1 MPDDESR
8 SWIGAIGAKIADVEA
23 FAGLLLSTFIFL
35 VVVCLGGGLVLVAE
49 LAGGAGSMH
58 LSAAQ
63 KGLSSGVYLL
73 VLIFEVRSLGWI
85 TRGLQDRRRSPRAVW
100 LAMSQRDRG
109 LLTNLIVASWWIVHM
124 VAILLVG
131 AGLDAFCTKAAQ
143 GHGRDA
149 AIVAGVI
156 GVLFVFTAAFMT
168 SSFLVLA
175 IGAWRR
181 DETLL
186 RRVWRLRGLL
196 DASLAL
202 GVLAVMEW
210 V

>member
-1 MPDDESR
+1 VNVPEDELR
-8 SWIGAIGAKIADVEA
+8 SWIGDKIADAEA

-35 VVVCLGGGLVLVAE
+35 VVVCIGGGLVLVSE
-49 LAGGAGSMH
+49 LAGGAGSRH

-63 KGLSSGVYLL
+63 KGLFTGAYLL

-85 TRGLQDRRRSPRAVW
+85 TRGLQDRRQSPRAVW
-100 LAMSQRDRG
+100 LAVSQRDRG
-109 LLTNLIVASWWIVHM
+109 RVKNLIVASWWMVHM
-124 VAILLVG
+124 VVILLVG
-131 AGLDAFCTKAAQ
+131 AGLDVLCTKAAE
-143 GHGRDA
+143 GHGRQA
-149 AIVAGVI
+149 STVAGVI

-181 DETLL
+181 DEALL

-196 DASLAL
+196 DVSLAL
-202 GVLAVMEW
+202 GVLAVMRW